1 MGMSSPG
8 NLQAGYAR
16 GVVEL
21 DISQLERAAA
31 HARALGQAFE
41 SALGNVSNG
50 AARAQST
57 FQQLTAGITSL
68 RGELLAIG
76 AGAGL
81 LTGLGLSGAQNL
93 RAYTIAFRQFTNSQ
107 KEAVELTNHLIDL
120 ANKYGIEWEGVFQLS
135 RSILPNLKGGT
146 QELDEWISRAIRLR
160 TLFPQAPR
168 GSETIA
174 INEFRTGNTRSL
186 ALRFNV
192 PLDVIREATALFKGD
207 YGAALDYILERQGA
221 TEEAALAM
229 ANSFTGVRNELQLL
243 LAQGFMPLFEFLRP
257 ILATFREWVSAVR
270 ETQPELLAAG
280 AGLTALT
287 AAGIPAV
294 LMFNQLVT
302 AAEKLRALGVLGT
315 LGRIGGVGLAAGAG
329 VALGIGATNAIGQAT
344 GNERLANAGLGD
356 LGQIL
361 QKLLFNIA
369 WFSNRLAQIIVELGA
384 RLINAFGSQIDVAA
398 SLLAQLANATRSMLT
413 AIGQFISGLGSLLP
427 GGMGDTLRERGAKLS
442 AAATP
447 NGRAGAAALA
457 FAEQF
462 RKDSNARLLAWSQS
476 IIGNGS
482 SDVGG
487 GGGFTPPG
495 DDLAERNKIISDWAR
510 ATTQIEADAAQQRL
524 QATQQYESQRSQTI
538 AQYEL
543 GIARDAEDF
552 ARSRQRQAAQLAQ
565 QIADVQ
571 ADAQRREALQIRDYT
586 EKIAEL
592 RQDANERVAEIE
604 ESYAEDREK
613 AERDHRDRLMSAA
626 ARLDAVG
633 VFEEQRRF
641 KNQQEDAEKA
651 FGERLTTEQDN
662 LQERLDE
669 EKRGHERRLAEARD
683 ADARRIEDMRE
694 SLAESQTL
702 EDEDRA
708 IRLERQAQDHAAQL
722 SQMATAQAERMAQIS
737 SQAARE
743 KAALDESFQQQL
755 SELGVH
761 NENWLRLQQAKQD
774 ASIKLFDAWWEAVNK
789 RFGSVVQGPKTEAQ
803 TPAPAFPSSFAA
815 GGWVQRSGMAMVHA
829 GEYVA
834 NRQTAAAM
842 AGGMARDI
850 TVGDIYVTP
859 LPGMDTDALAV
870 AVRRELMAAL
880 EEAA

>member
-68 RGELLAIG
+68 RGELLTIG

-93 RAYTIAFRQFTNSQ
+93 RAYTIAFRQLTSSQ
-107 KEAVELTNHLIDL
+107 KEAVELTNRLITL
-120 ANKYGIEWEGVFQLS
+120 ANQYGLEWEGVQQLG
-135 RSILPNLKGGT
+135 RALLPSLKDGAK
-146 QELDEWISRAIRLR
+146 ELDGWIIRAARLR
-160 TLFPQAPR
+160 SLFPAATR

-174 INEFRTGNTRSL
+174 IQEFLAGQNTSL
-186 ALRFNV
+186 ARRFNV
-192 PLDVIREATALFKGD
+192 PISLINEATSKFSDLGQ
-207 YGAALDYILERQGA
+207 ALDYILERRGA

-257 ILATFREWVSAVR
+257 ILATFREWVSTVR

-302 AAEKLRALGVLGT
+302 AAEKLRALGLLSLLGNAG
-315 LGRIGGVGLAAGAG
+315 LLAGAAVVGGTVGFVGGNAVNAATGQQQQSVAAVWETFKKGLFIVGVKLNEFAQMMANAAAYVTNGFHQMVAGMLNAVAALTRGIAALLPAGAG
-329 VALGIGATNAIGQAT
+329 GETMNQAAAALDLMAT
-344 GNERLANAGLGD
+344 GSRGLGQQA
-356 LGQIL
+356 LNRAAQ
-361 QKLLFNIA
+361 
-369 WFSNRLAQIIVELGA
+369 FSQQSN
-384 RLINAFGSQIDVAA
+384 A
-398 SLLAQLANATRSMLT
+398 SLLQAA
-413 AIGQFISGLGSLLP
+413 
-427 GGMGDTLRERGAKLS
+427 RG
-442 AAATP
+442 
-447 NGRAGAAALA
+447 
-457 FAEQF
+457 
-462 RKDSNARLLAWSQS
+462 LLAGQS
-476 IIGNGS
+476 AG
-482 SDVGG
+482 DVGG